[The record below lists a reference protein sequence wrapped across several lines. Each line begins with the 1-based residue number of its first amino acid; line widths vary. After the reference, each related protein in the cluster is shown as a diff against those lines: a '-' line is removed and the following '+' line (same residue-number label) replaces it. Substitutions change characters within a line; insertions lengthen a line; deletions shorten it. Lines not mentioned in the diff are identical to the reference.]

1 MPVLAAKATITAAQ
15 NALAEDQSVGKQLRE
30 IAKDSPTMKLAAE
43 KYARRIAIKQHL
55 LLKLYEP
62 LAKWAGV
69 SKSYF
74 ESDFAVDMAEKIADI
89 PDEDLKSP
97 PPSVAVPAMLGLGY
111 SLDEPTLKE
120 MYLNLLTTATDGRRG
135 DSAHPSFAEIIR
147 QLSGREARLLSE
159 CLRQKEV
166 PIVQLKRTDTALAG
180 GGFTVLQNHVLQLVN
195 GDTNEAVEEALGAM
209 WVDNWM
215 RLGLMTA
222 KYDEW
227 LVQEGRYDWA
237 EERPEVLRHRQVHG
251 SDTVKIEAQRGLL
264 HATDFGRRFEAAVSL
279 HSNITG
285 NSGDATG
292 LPLT

>member
-15 NALAEDQSVGKQLRE
+15 NVLAEDKSVGKQLRE

-62 LAKWAGV
+62 LAKWAGI

-89 PDEDLKSP
+89 PDEDLTSP
-97 PPSVAVPAMLGLGY
+97 SPSVAVPAMLGLGY

-120 MYLNLLTTATDGRRG
+120 MYLNLLATATDGRRG

-147 QLSGREARLLSE
+147 QLSGREARLLSD
-159 CLRQKEV
+159 CLRQKNV
-166 PIVQLKRTDTALAG
+166 AIVQLKRKDSAVSEG
-180 GGFTVLQNHVLQLVN
+180 GGFTVVQNHILPLAN
-195 GDTNEAVEEALGAM
+195 PDNNELVEEVSGAM

-215 RLGLMTA
+215 RLGLVTA
-222 KYDEW
+222 RYDEW
-227 LVQEGRYDWA
+227 FVQENRYEWA
-237 EERPEVLRHRQVHG
+237 EERPEILRHRQVHD
-251 SDTVKIEAQRGLL
+251 SDTVKIEVQRGLL
-264 HATDFGRRFEAAVSL
+264 HATDFGQRFEAAISVPTSTPT
-279 HSNITG
+279 ST
-285 NSGDATG
+285 
-292 LPLT
+292 PRRP